1 MNNNPV
7 SKTVKREL
15 SRFLNKS
22 FFFSK
27 SDNNYAEEII
37 LAAMA
42 YTYVETAEG
51 KSDSLHLKIK
61 QCEWE
66 NFLDGYQEKIKHY
79 LRKLN
84 IRRGIVAFDVTPE
97 PFYGKTTGFYT
108 IGCKG
113 EKGYKHEFQFLVLS
127 LIDEKKEEKIPLACI
142 PVHYGFDCAHA
153 IKNLLAYA
161 NKLFTIRFVLLD
173 REFYSAENINALS
186 GLRYLML
193 VPKLSREIKQLSE
206 VVKYGHMNHKVKDC
220 KGEEAPTRIVLVR
233 DKSDKFTWSFATN
246 MVLED
251 YYAYVAFYKKR
262 WRIETN
268 FRVDDEAKI
277 KSKSVFP
284 VIRYF
289 YFLMSLLL
297 RAIWLV
303 FRKEIPFKSFLIK
316 IHKCMLL
323 ERFGIYQTT
332 TC

>member
-15 SRFLNKS
+15 SKFLNKS
-22 FFFSK
+22 FFFSQ

-37 LAAMA
+37 LAAKA

-61 QCEWE
+61 QCDWE
-66 NFLDGYQEKIKHY
+66 NLLGVYREIIKPY
-79 LRKLN
+79 LRRLN
-84 IRRGIVAFDVTPE
+84 IKRGIIALDITPE

-113 EKGYKHEFQFLVLS
+113 ENGYTHEFQFLVLS

-142 PVHYGFDCAHA
+142 PVHYGFDCANA
-153 IKNLLAYA
+153 IKDLLAYA

-186 GLRYLML
+186 GFRYLML

-206 VVKYGHMNHKVKDC
+206 VVKYGYMDYKLRDH
-220 KGEEAPTRIVLVR
+220 KGEEASTRIVLVR

-246 MVLED
+246 MVCED
-251 YYAYVAFYKKR
+251 YHAYVKFYKRR

-277 KSKSVFP
+277 KSKSVFS

-303 FRKEIPFKSFLIK
+303 FRREIPFKRFLIQT
-316 IHKCMLL
+316 HKCMLL
-323 ERFGIYQTT
+323 ERFGIYQMT

>member
-22 FFFSK
+22 FFFSQ
-27 SDNNYAEEII
+27 SDNNYAKEII
-37 LAAMA
+37 LAATA

-51 KSDSLHLKIK
+51 KSDSLHLKTK
-61 QCEWE
+61 RCDWE
-66 NFLDGYQEKIKHY
+66 NFLGVYQEMIKTY
-79 LRKLN
+79 LRMLN
-84 IRRGIVAFDVTPE
+84 IRRGIIAFDITPE
-97 PFYGKTTGFYT
+97 PFYGKTTCFYT

-142 PVHYGFDCAHA
+142 PVHLGFDCAKA
-153 IKNLLAYA
+153 IKDLLAYA

-186 GLRYLML
+186 GFRYIML
-193 VPKLSREIKQLSE
+193 IPKLSNEIKQLSKRVE
-206 VVKYGHMNHKVKDC
+206 CGYTHHKVKTHT
-220 KGEEAPTRIVLVR
+220 GEEAFTRIVLVR

-246 MVLED
+246 MVCED
-251 YYAYVAFYKKR
+251 YYAYVDFYKRR

-284 VIRYF
+284 IIRYF
-289 YFLMSLLL
+289 YFLISLLL

-316 IHKCMLL
+316 SYKCMLL
-323 ERFGIYQTT
+323 ENFGIYQIT